1 MTNNS
6 KYLIHSYSDS
16 DRRNLIEEYIT
27 QRKAEFTKDNIGSKI
42 V

>member
-16 DRRNLIEEYIT
+16 DRRNLIEEYIRYAVT
-27 QRKAEFTKDNIGSKI
+27 LYQQLSGNKI
-42 V
+42 